1 MLNAWGPYATSM
13 REGISYRRAITLL
26 LMGFALG
33 RCPACGRASM
43 FRTTWEVYERC
54 PNCGARHQLEDGA
67 WLGAMA
73 IGYGIVALVAMAAA
87 VIELQTHVLAR
98 AGLDPMW
105 TIAIAAVPLTVLAY
119 RPAKGLWF
127 TLMYLFGLSGE
138 AETPG
143 AGSAPRA

>member
-1 MLNAWGPYATSM
+1 M
-13 REGISYRRAITLL
+13 REGISYPRAVALL
-26 LMGFALG
+26 LAGFALG

-43 FRTTWEVYERC
+43 FRTMWELHERC
-54 PNCGARHQLEDGA
+54 PACGARHQLEDGA

-73 IGYGIVALVAMAAA
+73 IGYGIAALVAMVAA
-87 VIELQTHVLAR
+87 VIELQTHVIAR

-105 TIAIAAVPLTVLAY
+105 TIAAAAVPVTVLAY

-138 AETPG
+138 PEAPE
-143 AGSAPRA
+143 AGSAPPA